1 VTHDKT
7 RHQHHLASDTMQDL
21 LAQVGDEPQQF
32 AGCCLAISKP
42 LLQAL
47 LSTLPQGRDLILS
60 VGSGSG
66 LLERLL
72 LQSSCDKLNL
82 FGVEVPSCDC
92 AYLVP
97 ERVLRVSGTRSL
109 HPDAILASVLM
120 FVYPRV
126 PSLIGS
132 YIDTCA
138 DGAMEKLIWL
148 GHRSDWADCEN
159 IVLDSFTD
167 VDVIHDVG
175 LPGHEIMVVA
185 TYPKSRVT
193 RSL

>member
-1 VTHDKT
+1 
-7 RHQHHLASDTMQDL
+7 
-21 LAQVGDEPQQF
+21 
-32 AGCCLAISKP
+32 
-42 LLQAL
+42 
-47 LSTLPQGRDLILS
+47 
-60 VGSGSG
+60 
-66 LLERLL
+66 
-72 LQSSCDKLNL
+72 
-82 FGVEVPSCDC
+82 
-92 AYLVP
+92 VP

-132 YIDTCA
+132 YINTCA
-138 DGAMEKLIWL
+138 DGAMEKLVWL

-167 VDVIHDVG
+167 VDVIHDAG

-185 TYPKSRVT
+185 TSPKSRVT
-193 RSL
+193 QSL